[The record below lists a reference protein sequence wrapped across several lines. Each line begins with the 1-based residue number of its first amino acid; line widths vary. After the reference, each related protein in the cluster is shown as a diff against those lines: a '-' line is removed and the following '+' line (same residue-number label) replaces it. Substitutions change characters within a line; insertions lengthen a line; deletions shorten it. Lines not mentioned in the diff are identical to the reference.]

1 MSSFLNLIK
10 QKDVREFSVKPF
22 ASLGYLN
29 VAKSLLISSRESG
42 YDKKALPRFL
52 VQSLFK
58 GLGNRKAVVTESGS
72 LSFTELET
80 RAVTLA
86 NGFYKRGVSEND
98 RVAILLDNEQAW
110 FETMLACMLT
120 GVKMPMLST
129 HLNQVE
135 LTNCINAC
143 APKVL
148 VFSRRL
154 IGDIKQIENMLT
166 SVELYVCAEELMAAE
181 PYTSL
186 EALICSADYKLP
198 PGGFGVAQMPFSGG
212 SSGVP
217 KFIQH
222 KDDQSVVNRRMK
234 GVTKRDLLALKQRF
248 FYGLT
253 SLGLGGIKGDIVSL
267 VPGPLYHS
275 GVQAAVAPLY
285 LGGTVVVMKKF
296 DAEQF
301 LQTIEKERVNFTF
314 VAPTMLERILKLP
327 EKTRRKY
334 NLSSM
339 KVVVCAAA
347 PCPDYV
353 KVKINALFRE
363 QGAEVNVFT
372 EYYGSSEALM
382 ISILRPKD
390 YEEKPERYKSVGKAI
405 VSETRIYNSQE
416 KVWCVA
422 GEIGQVLIRNP
433 RIYQVKAGNSDDIN
447 ASFIEIDGAYWY
459 DDGCIGYLDE
469 DDFLYLTSRSKEM
482 IISGGVNIFPTEIE
496 NVIKLHEDVM
506 DVAVIKVKDLD
517 LGEVAG
523 ALIQIVDGK
532 FIDELELIAFCK
544 ENGLYG
550 FKLPKYITIIDKL
563 PKNDAGKI
571 RKNELEKEFFHLS
584 QAGYSGDV
592 QNANGER
599 VD

>member
-1 MSSFLNLIK
+1 MNSFLDLIK
-10 QKDVREFSVKPF
+10 QRDVRKFSSKPL

-29 VAKSLLISSRESG
+29 FAKSLFIASRESG
-42 YDKKALPRFL
+42 YDKKVFPRFL
-52 VQSLFK
+52 MQALFQ
-58 GLGNRKAVVTESGS
+58 GLGDRKAVVTESGM
-72 LSFTELET
+72 LSFTDLET
-80 RAVTLA
+80 RAVKLA
-86 NGFYKRGVSEND
+86 NGFYKQGVIEND
-98 RVAILLDNEQAW
+98 RVAVLLDNEQAW

-120 GVKMPMLST
+120 GIKMPMLST

-135 LTNCINAC
+135 LKNCINAC

-148 VFSRRL
+148 VFSHRL
-154 IGDIKQIENMLT
+154 IDDIKQIEKELT
-166 SVELYVCAEELMAAE
+166 SVELFVCASDAMVSE

-186 EALICSADYKLP
+186 DTVISSAEYILP

-217 KFIQH
+217 KFIQQ
-222 KDDQSVVNRRMK
+222 KDDQSALNQRMK
-234 GVTKRDLLALKQRF
+234 GVTKRDLRALKQRF
-248 FYGLT
+248 VYGLT
-253 SLGLGGIKGDIVSL
+253 SLGLGGIKGNIVSL

-301 LQTIEKERVNFTF
+301 LQTIEKEGANFTF

-353 KVKINALFRE
+353 KVKINALFME

-382 ISILRPKD
+382 ISILRPRD

-405 VSETRIYNSQE
+405 VSETRIYNREE
-416 KVWCVA
+416 KAWCAA
-422 GEIGQVLIRNP
+422 GEVGQVLIRNP
-433 RIYQVKAGNSDDIN
+433 RIYQVQAGNSGDIN
-447 ASFIEIDGAYWY
+447 ASFIEVDGVYWY

-469 DDFLYLTSRSKEM
+469 DDFLYLTSRSKDM
-482 IISGGVNIFPTEIE
+482 IISGGVNVFPTEIE
-496 NVIKLHEDVM
+496 NVIKQHEDVM
-506 DVAVIKVKDLD
+506 DVAVIKVEDLD

-523 ALIQIVDGK
+523 ALIQMVDGK
-532 FIDELELIAFCK
+532 VIDESELITFCK
-544 ENGLYG
+544 EKGLYG
-550 FKLPKYITIIDKL
+550 FKLPKHIITIDKL

-571 RKNELEKEFFHLS
+571 RKNELEKEFFHLGQPGS
-584 QAGYSGDV
+584 AGNV
-592 QNANGER
+592 KNAIGEG